1 MYKSVAPESK
11 KNPRTKLIKGH
22 THGIPLPVGYQPPT
36 IQQNWTERAAI
47 SPFQPILPAQVS
59 SSQNLLEPPL
69 IIGELLPESPP
80 IIGPTGPPI
89 TNPSVLQSHSATSW
103 IPHQFGPS
111 ACSIIEHWTDTQLII
126 WWQKSCKIHLCALI
140 FANERSLKL
149 WYFSLKYICEYHC
162 LVFFWLKQLYLLYF
176 N

>member
-1 MYKSVAPESK
+1 MYKSVALESK
-11 KNPRTKLIKGH
+11 KNPRTNLIKGH
-22 THGIPLPVGYQPPT
+22 MHGIPPLVSYQPPT
-36 IQQNWTERAAI
+36 IQQNWTERATI

-69 IIGELLPESPP
+69 F
-80 IIGPTGPPI
+80 IGPSWVTTHHWTYWT
-89 TNPSVLQSHSATSW
+89 TNHQSYSPTVLQCYILVPSS
-103 IPHQFGPS
+103 IGPS